1 MDTKTLLRYPKTG
14 KEARVALMSIEDPT
28 LEDYRKRKPQAVK
41 KLRANEFILLDSS
54 YRLELDMEI
63 GDTAYLELYY
73 SMCL

>member
-14 KEARVALMSIEDPT
+14 KEARVALMSIEDPS